1 MRQKAASSLTLQ
13 QCLSDNTAANLL
25 LTTIGGPKELTAFL
39 HNMGDHVTRL
49 DRWEPELN

>member
-1 MRQKAASSLTLQ
+1 M
-13 QCLSDNTAANLL
+13 SDNTAANLL

-49 DRWEPELN
+49 DRWEPEL